1 MVATIPDLWPG
12 LKLDTLSPATIL
24 RHQVAYI
31 RVKGNGILDAEL
43 TTVTG
48 TGDFII
54 HRLDLIAPVLDR
66 QKYRVLTATH
76 RADYYPVQIEADC
89 YRISDNKF
97 AYNPQRAPWAE
108 AVSAINPLRFD
119 QESVWPSEGDWR
131 PVASDQESFLSRI
144 REVLAS
150 KKVRAVIESFI
161 ARSNEQNT
169 VSNGVESSA

>member
-24 RHQVAYI
+24 RQQVAYI

-43 TTVTG
+43 STVTG

-54 HRLDLIAPVLDR
+54 HRLDLIAPVMDR

-89 YRISDNKF
+89 YRIPDSKF
-97 AYNPQRAPWAE
+97 GYNPHITAWAAKL
-108 AVSAINPLRFD
+108 AVDNSRFGL
-119 QESVWPSEGDWR
+119 ESVWPTEGDWR

-150 KKVRAVIESFI
+150 KEVRAAIESFI
-161 ARSNEQNT
+161 ARSNEQNA
-169 VSNGVESSA
+169 VSNDVESPA

>member
-24 RHQVAYI
+24 RQQVAYI

-54 HRLDLIAPVLDR
+54 HRLDLIAPILDR

-76 RADYYPVQIEADC
+76 RSDYYPVQIEADC
-89 YRISDNKF
+89 YRTPDKTSPYSYVAAF
-97 AYNPQRAPWAE
+97 AETLA
-108 AVSAINPLRFD
+108 AVNTLRFN
-119 QESVWPSEGDWR
+119 QQLIWPAEGDWR

-144 REVLAS
+144 KEVLAS
-150 KKVRAVIESFI
+150 KEVRAAIESFI
-161 ARSNEQNT
+161 ARSNEQNA
-169 VSNGVESSA
+169 VSSRVESPA

>member
-24 RHQVAYI
+24 RQQVAYI

-43 TTVTG
+43 STVTG
-48 TGDFII
+48 HGDFII
-54 HRLDLIAPVLDR
+54 HRLDLIAPVMDR

-89 YRISDNKF
+89 YRTPVKNLSHAGVSGGMGMTISTLDD
-97 AYNPQRAPWAE
+97 P
-108 AVSAINPLRFD
+108 
-119 QESVWPSEGDWR
+119 VWPTGGDWR

-150 KKVRAVIESFI
+150 KEVRAAIESFI
-161 ARSNEQNT
+161 ARSNEQNA
-169 VSNGVESSA
+169 VSNDVESPA